1 MKKTLVA
8 VAALAAVTG
17 AMAEATISGSIA
29 YGMDTTT
36 GTTSGTVVT
45 TKTFGDIRA
54 NSALN
59 FGVSEDIGNGM
70 KAEGQIGF
78 LPTIDAGG
86 NGAASTFSAA
96 GNTTG
101 YQSFLA
107 LSGDFGRIQG
117 GRFADSQALVQFNH
131 DVVGAWGYNPTNS
144 AAAALGGFFSANQL
158 KYTLPTFVNG
168 LSLSTTKG
176 LGETAGNRTGE
187 HTSFAASITQGGFSA
202 DAAYTT
208 LAATVALQTT
218 ITGVGASYDFGM
230 VKLSAIMTQHA
241 VENQSATSAS
251 NIGVTIPVGGFSLA
265 VQAGTADRY
274 IVSNTAAGTAVTQ
287 TSVDWRVGY
296 ALSKR
301 TTIYG
306 VYSTLDGNNGSATAA
321 SAAVT
326 GDSLKRSSVFVLHS
340 F

>member
-1 MKKTLVA
+1 
-8 VAALAAVTG
+8 
-17 AMAEATISGSIA
+17 MAEATISGSIA

-36 GTTSGTVVT
+36 ATTSGAVVT

-54 NSALN
+54 NSSLN
-59 FGVSEDIGNGM
+59 FGVSEDIGGGL

-78 LPTIDAGG
+78 LPTIDGGG
-86 NGAASTFSAA
+86 NGSTNGVAQFSAA

-131 DVVGAWGYNPTNS
+131 DVTGAWGYNPTNA

-168 LSLSTTKG
+168 LSLSTTKA
-176 LGETAGNRTGE
+176 LGETSGNRTGE
-187 HTSFAASITQGGFSA
+187 HTSFAAGYAQGGLSA
-202 DAAYTT
+202 DIAYTK
-208 LAATVALQTT
+208 LAASVAIDTT
-218 ITGVGASYDFGM
+218 ITGFGVSYDFGM
-230 VKLSAIMTQHA
+230 AKLSGIMTTHA
-241 VENQSATSAS
+241 VENQTATSAS
-251 NIGVTIPVGGFSLA
+251 NIGITVPFGALSVA
-265 VQAGTADRY
+265 VQAGTANRY
-274 IVSNTAAGTAVTQ
+274 IVSNTAAATGVTQ
-287 TSVDWRVGY
+287 TSVDWRIGY

-301 TTIYG
+301 TNIYA
-306 VYSTLDGNNGSATAA
+306 VYSTLDGNNGNGTAA
-321 SAAVT
+321 SAAVN